1 MLEGVS
7 RNLSTYLFFLEYIAI
22 LAISSMGGKGYQ
34 LLVRR
39 VAKIISELVPRLYR
53 VAVAQQVKQR
63 LARRIL
69 TALSDSEKGRVLDHG
84 IPFLTG
90 ELCERLWLQMVNSGD
105 VEPALIQEE
114 FAIARAQFYMCEELD
129 TPEELETPLPTTPP
143 TKKPP
148 GTPPTTP
155 RKKNAR

>member
-1 MLEGVS
+1 
-7 RNLSTYLFFLEYIAI
+7 
-22 LAISSMGGKGYQ
+22 MGGKGYQ

-53 VAVAQQVKQR
+53 VAAAQKQR

-90 ELCERLWLQMVNSGD
+90 ELCERLW
-105 VEPALIQEE
+105 
-114 FAIARAQFYMCEELD
+114 
-129 TPEELETPLPTTPP
+129 
-143 TKKPP
+143 
-148 GTPPTTP
+148 
-155 RKKNAR
+155 